1 MKTEFHVAESG
12 AGQYWHLA
20 FLRWTLVFIFVW
32 FGIEKFT
39 PDAAE
44 QIAPLI
50 SNSPFMSWLGVFGVY
65 GQAKVV
71 GTIEL
76 LTATALIVG
85 AAVPLASVLGAAMA
99 SATFI
104 LTATFVFS
112 TPGITLHS
120 ATGFPI
126 ISTLVEMFL
135 LKDVALLGAC
145 VTLLLG
151 SLSQTRSR
159 RSTNA
164 AATPQEI

>member
-1 MKTEFHVAESG
+1 
-12 AGQYWHLA
+12 
-20 FLRWTLVFIFVW
+20 
-32 FGIEKFT
+32 
-39 PDAAE
+39 
-44 QIAPLI
+44 
-50 SNSPFMSWLGVFGVY
+50 
-65 GQAKVV
+65 
-71 GTIEL
+71 
-76 LTATALIVG
+76 
-85 AAVPLASVLGAAMA
+85 MA